1 MGSPERYFFISKV
14 ILIVL
19 LYAFLVLNSLYNMVS
34 PGYVPECIHDE
45 VQDWTSPITHFL
57 AANPIY
63 KNVLIVTASLML
75 DVCTFVLA
83 CRFVFYEKNYK
94 VGLVGISFYI
104 FRGLLQSVFYMKFPS
119 DYIWGHPGIFSI
131 TVPYEPA
138 NDFFYSGHVG
148 ICIICL
154 ITFKRS
160 GWKNLTRFAILTVVV
175 EFFTLLVTRAH
186 YFIDLVTGLIVA
198 HYIYLVGDWVEEYL
212 QKRNKQQKALK
223 KEGKSVINGQ
233 KLEQSPPASSGKKK
247 KLPSPKSSS
256 KKQNMA
262 ML

>member
-1 MGSPERYFFISKV
+1 MNSPRRYFFISKV
-14 ILIVL
+14 ILIFL

-45 VQDWTSPITHFL
+45 VHDWTRPITLFL
-57 AANPIY
+57 AANPVY
-63 KNVLIVTASLML
+63 KNTLIVTASLML

-83 CRFVFYEKNYK
+83 FRFVFYEKNYK
-94 VGLVGISFYI
+94 VGLIGISFYI
-104 FRGLLQSVFYMKFPS
+104 FRGILQSVFYMKFPS

-148 ICIICL
+148 ICMICL

-160 GWKNLTRFAILTVVV
+160 GLKNLTRFAIITLAV

-186 YFIDLVTGLIVA
+186 YFIDLVTGLIVS
-198 HYIYLVGDWVEEYL
+198 HYLYLVGDWIEEHL
-212 QKRNKQQKALK
+212 QNRNKQTILK
-223 KEGKSVINGQ
+223 QEMIV
-233 KLEQSPPASSGKKK
+233 EQPVMDGRRLDQTPPASSGKKK
-247 KLPSPKSSS
+247 KVPSPKS
-256 KKQNMA
+256 KNKNMT